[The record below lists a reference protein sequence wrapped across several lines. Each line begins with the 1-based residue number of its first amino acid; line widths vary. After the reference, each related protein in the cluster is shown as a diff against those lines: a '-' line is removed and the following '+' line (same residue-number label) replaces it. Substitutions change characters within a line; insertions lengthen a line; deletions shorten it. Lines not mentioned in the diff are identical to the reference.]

1 MRRTVATGAAVLLLA
16 IVPACD
22 DSVPDQAV
30 TSTSPT
36 TTAAA
41 PSATNAVPV
50 DDPGTTSSTTTQ
62 ATPSAAPF
70 SFVQVADDTE
80 QVLIELSFPILSHPS
95 ASQAAPINDKINEAV
110 DKIVDAFAQAAG
122 AAPQGESRSTLSLQA
137 APELINDEVFS
148 VGGIVFEF
156 VPGGAPATNRLAWIF
171 SIETGELISATD
183 LFVDGDLEALA
194 AAAREHLIAD
204 ALGDAAAITS
214 PDGLLPTPT
223 NFDAVWLTA
232 DGVGVGFDQFQVT
245 GDAGSPT
252 VLVPYAELL
261 DTLATTGV
269 LAPLQDGTTLP
280 EL

>member
-1 MRRTVATGAAVLLLA
+1 MRQTVATGAAVLLLA
-16 IVPACD
+16 AVPACD
-22 DSVPDQAV
+22 DSAPDQAF
-30 TSTSPT
+30 TGTSP

-41 PSATNAVPV
+41 PSASSAAPPA
-50 DDPGTTSSTTTQ
+50 DPGTTSSTTAP
-62 ATPSAAPF
+62 ATPAAGPF

-80 QVLIELSFPILSHPS
+80 QVLIELSFPVLSHPS
-95 ASQAAPINDKINEAV
+95 ASQAAPINDKINAAV

-122 AAPQGESRSTLSLQA
+122 AAPPGESRPTLSLQA

-156 VPGGAPATNRLAWIF
+156 VPGGTPATKRLAWIF
-171 SIETGELISATD
+171 AIKTGELISATD
-183 LFVDGDLEALA
+183 LFVDGDLEHLA
-194 AAAREHLIAD
+194 AAAREHLITD

-214 PDGLLPTPT
+214 PEGLLPTPT

-232 DGVGVGFDQFQVT
+232 DGVGVGFDQYQVT
-245 GDAGSPT
+245 GDARSPT
-252 VLVPYAELL
+252 VLVPFAELL